1 MEPIGCPETSVKD
14 YQNTLCNNAVERRSL
29 LLRGGSPP
37 SCSISDLNIGLV
49 QHVTVLMTNQLS
61 TWGRVVPEEIA
72 GSQLVK
78 NFPVYYGTGMFNSKF
93 AIARHLSLS

>member
-1 MEPIGCPETSVKD
+1 MEPISSPETSVRD

-29 LLRGGSPP
+29 LLRGGSLP

-61 TWGRVVPEEIA
+61 TCGRVVPEEIA
-72 GSQLVK
+72 GSQLAK
-78 NFPVYYGTGMFNSKF
+78 NFPVFSGTVRLNSKF
-93 AIARHLSLS
+93 TKARNLSLS